1 MAYQP
6 IPNPLPATLPVSLTE
21 NTLDYRL
28 MLILTELRVITSM
41 LQIGLN
47 VRDEPNDIRKDLLST
62 IQ

>member
-6 IPNPLPATLPVSLTE
+6 TPNPLPATLPVSLTE